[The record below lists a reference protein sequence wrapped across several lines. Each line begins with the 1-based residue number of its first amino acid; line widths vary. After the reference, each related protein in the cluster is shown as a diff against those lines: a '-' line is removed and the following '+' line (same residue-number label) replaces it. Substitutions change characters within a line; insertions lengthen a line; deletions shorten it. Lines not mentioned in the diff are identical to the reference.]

1 MAGSPDYFRHPND
14 FVMRHAMEL
23 MARKVKV
30 AALFT
35 VLLAG
40 CQKDD
45 VIPAPAPAPVPVPAI
60 RYTDLGNTAI
70 VNMYGRSIDIDG
82 DATKD
87 FYFQALP
94 VGDPVLGRVRLQF
107 YANSKIHSSLLNDA
121 VDQSPMLDQSALITT
136 TFPGY
141 TWYEIYAVVV
151 AEEIRP
157 DNAAP
162 YWDGSFKNAS
172 HKYLPVRIQRNGQ
185 YYFGWIELTMDK
197 ENRKLI
203 LNKACISTEP
213 GKEIKAGN

>member
-1 MAGSPDYFRHPND
+1 
-14 FVMRHAMEL
+14 
-23 MARKVKV
+23 
-30 AALFT
+30 
-35 VLLAG
+35 
-40 CQKDD
+40 
-45 VIPAPAPAPVPVPAI
+45 
-60 RYTDLGNTAI
+60 
-70 VNMYGRSIDIDG
+70 
-82 DATKD
+82 
-87 FYFQALP
+87 
-94 VGDPVLGRVRLQF
+94 
-107 YANSKIHSSLLNDA
+107 
-121 VDQSPMLDQSALITT
+121 MLDQYALITT

-203 LNKACISTEP
+203 LNKAGISTEP